1 MVVHFLGKEKVV
13 GSIPALGS
21 ITECSSVWP
30 ERLLWEQ
37 NVGGS
42 NPSTPTIFG
51 PLAQLVRASGP
62 YPDGCRIVPYRVHQ
76 KDFNGPIV
84 QR

>member
-21 ITECSSVWP
+21 ITECSSAWP

-42 NPSTPTIFG
+42 NPSTPTIG
-51 PLAQLVRASGP
+51 TYSSVAERESHKLLVVGSIPTRSTNLCP
-62 YPDGCRIVPYRVHQ
+62 RL
-76 KDFNGPIV
+76 
-84 QR
+84 QRG